1 MFRIFFQVGNF
12 YEPHPPLPIGV
23 YSHWTSFA
31 KEYAKKVNGQRQGGK
46 TEVARGNG
54 QTRDVRLLT
63 VHGRPRPIDYT
74 GSGTRRHLDRLHGG
88 AMTDPDEPRDARRLF
103 LGNLPKAKT
112 ERDICDELKRVTPG
126 LVRAITYKNPA
137 DPSLHRGFCFLDYD
151 TAAAAA
157 DAKRRLSRFTV
168 FGCKTV
174 VDWADPEPEPA
185 AEQMAAVRV
194 LFVRQCGG
202 VLSETALA
210 GVFGRYGRVER
221 VKNLKNYA
229 FVHFA
234 RRADAQ
240 AAADELDGSV
250 DECTGVRL
258 AVSWAKPPADKRVRE
273 HVLRQRER
281 RMRQTCG
288 FRSAAAEPDAVPVA
302 VEPYTVGYDHYRYDF
317 GWTAAGPVGCACRWS
332 DEAAE
337 RCGRPANCPC
347 AAAVA
352 AAAASAA
359 AFVRNDG
366 NGGSSGSNGG
376 SGGGSSGSGGGGS
389 SGSGG
394 SNGGGGNAP
403 RPRQRYRQ
411 RQWPWDDGSAAGG
424 GDCPGASVAAAAAAA
439 VAASATNGTTPAGTT
454 CGSTVD
460 DNIRKFFYKVTVAG
474 GVPPA
479 GTQ

>member
-1 MFRIFFQVGNF
+1 M
-12 YEPHPPLPIGV
+12 
-23 YSHWTSFA
+23 
-31 KEYAKKVNGQRQGGK
+31 
-46 TEVARGNG
+46 TE
-54 QTRDVRLLT
+54 
-63 VHGRPRPIDYT
+63 
-74 GSGTRRHLDRLHGG
+74 
-88 AMTDPDEPRDARRLF
+88 PDEPRDARRLF

-126 LVRAITYKNPA
+126 LLRAITYKNPA

-174 VDWADPEPEPA
+174 VDWADPEPEPD

-202 VLSETALA
+202 VLSEAALA

-240 AAADELDGSV
+240 AAADGLDGAV

-258 AVSWAKPPADKRVRE
+258 AVSWAKPPADKRARE

-288 FRSAAAEPDAVPVA
+288 FRSVAAADPDTVPA
-302 VEPYTVGYDHYRYDF
+302 AATEPYTVGYDHYRYDF
-317 GWTAAGPVGCACRWS
+317 GWIAAAAGPVGCACRWS
-332 DEAAE
+332 DEAAGAE

-366 NGGSSGSNGG
+366 
-376 SGGGSSGSGGGGS
+376 GGGG
-389 SGSGG
+389 
-394 SNGGGGNAP
+394 GGGGNSGNGNAP

-411 RQWPWDDGSAAGG
+411 RLWPWNSPAAGG
-424 GDCPGASVAAAAAAA
+424 GDCPGASVAAAAAA
-439 VAASATNGTTPAGTT
+439 VAASATNTTSAGT
-454 CGSTVD
+454 TVD

-474 GVPPA
+474 GAPPA
-479 GTQ
+479 GAQQ